1 MERTMRVAWGSVGVS
16 LAVLALKAAAYWV
29 TGSVAL
35 YSDALETVINVAG
48 AATALFALWYSARP
62 ADANHPYGHHK
73 AEYFSAMVEGTLVL
87 TTALLIGRE
96 AWMAWEHPH
105 VPDAPLLGIGLNALA
120 GCGNLAWGV
129 VLLRQGRR
137 AKSPALTAGGRHVL
151 TDVWTTGGVIA
162 GFALVP
168 LTGVLRIDP
177 AVAVLVA
184 LNILW
189 SGYRML
195 REAVGGLMDEVTDP
209 QEAAAIRG
217 LIARYA
223 DGAIEAH
230 DVRTRVAGRATF
242 IEFHLVVPSRMAVE
256 DAHEICDRIEHGIR
270 AELGEAVINIHV
282 EPVSKAKQHGIPVLM

>member
-1 MERTMRVAWGSVGVS
+1 MRIAWGSVGVS

-48 AATALFALWYSARP
+48 AATALFALWYAARP

-96 AWMAWEHPH
+96 AWQGWEHPH
-105 VPDAPLLGIGLNALA
+105 VPDAPLLGIGLTALA
-120 GCGNLAWGV
+120 GVGNLAWGL
-129 VLLRQGRR
+129 VLLRQGRGAR
-137 AKSPALTAGGRHVL
+137 SPALAAGGRHVL
-151 TDVWTTGGVIA
+151 ADVGTTAAVLV

-168 LTGVLRIDP
+168 LTGWLRLDP

-184 LNILW
+184 ASILW
-189 SGYRML
+189 AGYRML
-195 REAVGGLMDEVTDP
+195 RQAVGGLMDEVGDP
-209 QEAAAIRG
+209 QEVAAIRS
-217 LIARYA
+217 LIARHA

-270 AELGEAVINIHV
+270 AELGEAVISIHV
-282 EPVSKAKQHGIPVLM
+282 EPHGKAKQHGIPVLL

>member
-1 MERTMRVAWGSVGVS
+1 MGRTMRIAWGSVGVS

-48 AATALFALWYSARP
+48 AATALFALWYAARP

-96 AWMAWEHPH
+96 AWQGWEHPR
-105 VPDAPLLGIGLNALA
+105 VPDSPLLGIGLTALA
-120 GCGNLAWGV
+120 GLGNLAWGL
-129 VLLRQGRR
+129 VLLRQGRGAR
-137 AKSPALTAGGRHVL
+137 SPALAAGGRHVL
-151 TDVWTTGGVIA
+151 ADVWTTAAVLA

-168 LTGVLRIDP
+168 VTGWLRLDP
-177 AVAVLVA
+177 LIAVLVA
-184 LNILW
+184 GSILW
-189 SGYRML
+189 AGYRML

-209 QEAAAIRG
+209 QEAASIRG

-223 DGAIEAH
+223 EGAIEAH

-282 EPVSKAKQHGIPVLM
+282 EPHSKAKQHGIPVLT